1 MVNRKRIL
9 VLDDDASVL
18 AAVERVLKLYDFDVE
33 LFNTVD
39 GFLDGTRFDQA
50 SCLVLDININGH
62 CGIELSRRLMRSGVS
77 LPVIFITGVTNED
90 TRREAFAAGC
100 SAYLVK
106 PFPMRDLIGAIEQAS
121 SSQAGS

>member
-1 MVNRKRIL
+1 MVKRKGIV
-9 VLDDDASVL
+9 VLDDDASVRT
-18 AAVERVLKLYDFDVE
+18 AVERVLKVYGFDAQV
-33 LFNTVD
+33 FDTVD
-39 GFLDGTRFDQA
+39 GFLDGARFDQA

-77 LPVIFITGVTNED
+77 LPVIFITGVANED

-106 PFPMRDLIGAIEQAS
+106 PFRMRDLIGAIEQAS
-121 SSQAGS
+121 SCQAAS